1 MTRLLR
7 TFAAVLLVSVT
18 LWADGDLQF
27 AKLGDFELVGGG
39 KISNC
44 LIGYRTFGSL
54 NAERSNAILFP
65 TWFSGQTQ
73 DLKDF
78 ISPEGMA
85 DSSKFFVIAVDA
97 LGNSISSS
105 PSNSREH
112 GGAEFPTI
120 AIADMVRSQRLLL
133 SNEFGIERL
142 HAVMGISMGGMQTF
156 EWITAYPDAMR
167 LAVPIIGSPQLGSY
181 DQLLWRTQLLAI
193 EQAFADYDDPAKA
206 RRASMRVVA
215 GIHELA
221 LRTPGGFNRLTSSAE
236 FNSYFAQQQGAKVS
250 GLDPLDWASQ
260 LRAMIGHDT
269 TRAFGGSLERAMLA
283 VKAKVLVVVSG
294 SDHMVT
300 PGSAIAAADYL
311 GAEKLIIESD
321 CGHLAFQ
328 CEGETVTEVVSK
340 FLAEN

>member
-167 LAVPIIGSPQLGSY
+167 LAVPIIGPAAGRQSERSRPARLGFAATG
-181 DQLLWRTQLLAI
+181 DDRPRHNARVWRFT
-193 EQAFADYDDPAKA
+193 
-206 RRASMRVVA
+206 RTRHA
-215 GIHELA
+215 GGKSQGTCCGFRQRPHGHTRLGNRSRG
-221 LRTPGGFNRLTSSAE
+221 LPGGRETYHRKRLRPSGFPVRRRNCHRGSQQVSSRKLE
-236 FNSYFAQQQGAKVS
+236 SPPRVS
-250 GLDPLDWASQ
+250 FFS
-260 LRAMIGHDT
+260 T
-269 TRAFGGSLERAMLA
+269 
-283 VKAKVLVVVSG
+283 
-294 SDHMVT
+294 
-300 PGSAIAAADYL
+300 
-311 GAEKLIIESD
+311 
-321 CGHLAFQ
+321 
-328 CEGETVTEVVSK
+328 
-340 FLAEN
+340 